1 MAQYKYMAGSREISS
16 RETQKSSNPPV
27 STNTEGEKWIQWD
40 TKAVAEK
47 LTKLIEKTDSVLVQ
61 ALDDSQPLEK
71 RTRLINHPAV
81 KELMALFQET
91 KKSPQMKK
99 YTDISGKQIDKL
111 YEKFQGPLR
120 EYAFSQKEKLLTKLH
135 KEENTLRVSEQ
146 KIAQNGMKNIEKSV
160 LWFDGDMY
168 VW

>member
-1 MAQYKYMAGSREISS
+1 MVGLGERSS
-16 RETQKSSNPPV
+16 SGETQKSSNVPV

-61 ALDDSQPLEK
+61 ALDGSQPLEK

-91 KKSPQMKK
+91 KKSPEMKK

-111 YEKFQGPLR
+111 YEKFQAPLR

-135 KEENTLRVSEQ
+135 TEENALRVSEQ
-146 KIAQNGMKNIEKSV
+146 EIAQNDMQIIQDGS
-160 LWFDGDMY
+160 LWFDGPLP
-168 VW
+168 V

>member
-1 MAQYKYMAGSREISS
+1 MVGLGERSS
-16 RETQKSSNPPV
+16 SGETQKSSNAPV

-40 TKAVAEK
+40 TKAVVEK

-61 ALDDSQPLEK
+61 ALDGSQPLEK
-71 RTRLINHPAV
+71 RTRLINHPSI

-111 YEKFQGPLR
+111 YEKFQGPLG
-120 EYAFSQKEKLLTKLH
+120 EYAYLKKEELLTKLH
-135 KEENTLRVSEQ
+135 KEENTLRVNEQ
-146 KIAQNGMKNIEKSV
+146 EIAQNGMKNIEKSV
-160 LWFDGDMY
+160 LWFDGPLP
-168 VW
+168 V